1 MELPAPCHKDPAVA
15 HHALYPRFALD
26 HSLGHTCI
34 ILTDH
39 CIDHLSRILTHE
51 STLIPGST
59 IGKHLRHSLDHYR
72 LLLDAAPSASAAA
85 GVIEVNYDTR
95 VRMVDMETSP
105 SAALGAFE
113 EMDRKL
119 THVVEHTDLDQ
130 DIRLTAL
137 TPYHQEFGTTFGRE
151 VSDWMA

>member
-1 MELPAPCHKDPAVA
+1 MH
-15 HHALYPRFALD
+15 RQ
-26 HSLGHTCI
+26 
-34 ILTDH
+34 ILTILLGCSH
-39 CIDHLSRILTHE
+39 RILTHE

-72 LLLDAAPSASAAA
+72 LLLDAVPRTSAAA
-85 GVIEVNYDTR
+85 GVMEVNYDTR

-105 SAALGAFE
+105 QAALGAFKD
-113 EMDRKL
+113 MDKKL
-119 THVVEHTDLDQ
+119 SQAVQAADLDQ

-151 VSDWMA
+151 VSKHSLSTFCSSPSFP

>member
-1 MELPAPCHKDPAVA
+1 MTIA
-15 HHALYPRFALD
+15 YPRY
-26 HSLGHTCI
+26 
-34 ILTDH
+34 
-39 CIDHLSRILTHE
+39 RILTHE

-72 LLLDAAPSASAAA
+72 LLLDAVPSTSAAA

-95 VRMVDMETSP
+95 VRMLDMETTP
-105 SAALGAFE
+105 TSALDAFE
-113 EMDRKL
+113 DMDRKL
-119 THVVEHTDLDQ
+119 THAVESTDLDQ

-151 VSDWMA
+151 VGQLHRMSKWVC